1 VAEPGA
7 APVGTQEGDRCAI
20 CFGTVMI
27 RISLLAFMLAASTAM
42 VTLADIGPGR
52 TQDGV
57 DKATAATFDNR
68 VFAGPLGQK
77 TYACFVRRYDANHLA
92 QHPKQK
98 VSAMKLLVT
107 AENPP
112 EEKITNYSFRIG
124 VKYRHRPGN
133 FDSSGFCSHVVAE
146 DNGNEIRYGCGVD
159 CEGGGINVAMKD
171 DKSALIRLERIRIW
185 ERNKPDD
192 DASNDLVAGAD
203 DKIFRVDRAEL
214 RECAEL
220 VTDRKELAALRHK

>member
-1 VAEPGA
+1 MKRA
-7 APVGTQEGDRCAI
+7 
-20 CFGTVMI
+20 
-27 RISLLAFMLAASTAM
+27 SLFAFTLAASTA
-42 VTLADIGPGR
+42 VTTLSGIGPGLA
-52 TQDGV
+52 QDAI
-57 DKATAATFDNR
+57 DKAKAAAFDDR
-68 VFAGPLGQK
+68 VFAAPLGQK

-92 QHPKQK
+92 QHPRQK

-133 FDSSGFCSHVVAE
+133 FDSSGFCSHVLTE
-146 DNGNEIRYGCGVD
+146 DNGHEIRFGCGVD

-171 DKSALIRLERIRIW
+171 DKSALIRLEHIRIW